1 MGEGKGKRKVGKERR
16 RGGGIDREEIRGK
29 GGNKEVGGRSR
40 ERRKIGNRDRKEVCN
55 GGRIDISEERN
66 RRGRAKG
73 GGMEGEKERGLR

>member
-16 RGGGIDREEIRGK
+16 RGGIDREEIRGK

-40 ERRKIGNRDRKEVCN
+40 ERRKEVCN

-66 RRGRAKG
+66 R
-73 GGMEGEKERGLR
+73 